1 MLNAANTIFN
11 ERLMCPSYE
20 IIGGEKIMAP
30 ADNLLHSNSI
40 IRLVVAF
47 ENYLFQNK
55 KGYVFADHV
64 DVHFPDGSIYKPD
77 LIVITEENKEIMSTN
92 KAIYGAPDL
101 VVEVLSTSTK
111 KRDLTIKKDTY
122 EKFGVKE
129 YWIIDAFMKI
139 IYAYILRDGKY
150 ELDFEYIDYDDDD
163 LKEIPEDEKASARF
177 EISPSIFP
185 ELKIKLR
192 DIFSWSYR

>member
-1 MLNAANTIFN
+1 MLNATETVFN
-11 ERLMCPSYE
+11 ERRLYPAYE
-20 IIGGEKIMAP
+20 IIGGKKVMSPSA
-30 ADNLLHSNSI
+30 NLFHSSSI
-40 IRLVVAF
+40 IKLVVAF
-47 ENYLFQNK
+47 ENYFIQHKN
-55 KGYVFADHV
+55 GYVFADHV
-64 DVHFPDGSIYKPD
+64 DVHFSDGSIYKPD
-77 LIVITEENKEIMSTN
+77 LVVVSEENKSILSTN
-92 KAIYGAPDL
+92 KAIYGSPDL
-101 VVEVLSTSTK
+101 VVEILSTSTK

-122 EKFGVKE
+122 EKYGVKE

-163 LKEIPEDEKASARF
+163 LEEIPKEERESARF

-185 ELKIKLR
+185 DLKIKLR